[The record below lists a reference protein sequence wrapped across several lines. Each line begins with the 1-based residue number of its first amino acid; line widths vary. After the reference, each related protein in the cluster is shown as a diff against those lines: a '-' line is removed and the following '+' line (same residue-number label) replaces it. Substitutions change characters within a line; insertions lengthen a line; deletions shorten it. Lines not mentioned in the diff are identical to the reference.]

1 MRTSFE
7 GLADFPKMPTFGL
20 PQATAEVTNVRVIN
34 DNIASVSDGD
44 GDYAESQASDETVS
58 DTVLSALT
66 ARLDRGVTHIQTHI
80 SKWNLSDFDAR
91 GYQMIKSP
99 TASHIRH
106 ETIHGALILGLQ
118 ESPGGLQGVADTLGA
133 DVDFETKFQEVM
145 QFHGGMVKVYLKAL
159 VRLPEASDEDDIQG
173 ALGALI
179 NCVAMALNVTPVSKA
194 NARMAVG
201 GILAQYQFD
210 IRGET
215 DICVRNT
222 DGDCLLV
229 VECKTRKSFRS
240 EENWYRKSRAA
251 QVLTALYHFNG
262 PTILAT
268 NHYWKLFY
276 ENEERDTVFTYP
288 TARQVGLHQP
298 RDFRNSLKL
307 QVIGDDFIKVLI
319 ICLSAKPAELPIS
332 EASSFEVGVSNSMGA
347 KEPDSAQKP
356 PRDESADKK
365 QKKEAAPKTNPSYE
379 TTNERGERQRVHVR
393 LFDDEAL
400 ALMDWSG

>member
-1 MRTSFE
+1 MTSFE
-7 GLADFPKMPTFGL
+7 ALATFGL

-34 DNIASVSDGD
+34 DTIASVSDGD

-80 SKWNLSDFDAR
+80 SKWNLSDSDAH

-133 DVDFETKFQEVM
+133 DVDFETKFHEVM
-145 QFHGGMVKVYLKAL
+145 QSRKLKNL
-159 VRLPEASDEDDIQG
+159 LNVLTNLPEDSDEDDIQG
-173 ALGALI
+173 ALVAVIHFVASALD
-179 NCVAMALNVTPVSKA
+179 VTPVSKA

-201 GILAQYQFD
+201 GILAQHRFN

-215 DICVRNT
+215 DICARNT
-222 DGDCLLV
+222 DGDCLLI

-268 NHYWKLFY
+268 SRYWKLFY
-276 ENEERDTVFTYP
+276 
-288 TARQVGLHQP
+288 
-298 RDFRNSLKL
+298 
-307 QVIGDDFIKVLI
+307 
-319 ICLSAKPAELPIS
+319 
-332 EASSFEVGVSNSMGA
+332 
-347 KEPDSAQKP
+347 
-356 PRDESADKK
+356 
-365 QKKEAAPKTNPSYE
+365 
-379 TTNERGERQRVHVR
+379 
-393 LFDDEAL
+393 
-400 ALMDWSG
+400 